1 MTPAIAAAL
10 RVESLGV
17 TVLLFAAGIV
27 AANPRFRVAR
37 DVGRLAPMRVE
48 LDVVDRDGE
57 HFVEALTPAT
67 IGRGTDVEVVVDDPD
82 VSRHHARLEAENAV
96 VYLSDLESANGTYL
110 NGRRVR
116 EAIEVRPGDRIDVG
130 TARLVVKEVVPWT

>member
-1 MTPAIAAAL
+1 MTPALAAEL

-17 TVLLFAAGIV
+17 TIVLFVAGLL

-57 HFVEALTPAT
+57 HVVSVLTPAI
-67 IGRGTDVEVVVDDPD
+67 IGRGADADVVVDDAET
-82 VSRHHARLEAENAV
+82 SRHHARLEAENGI
-96 VYLSDLESANGTYL
+96 VYVSDLESTNGTYL
-110 NGRRVR
+110 NGRRLR
-116 EAIEVRPGDRIDVG
+116 QAIEIRDGDRIDVG
-130 TARLVVKEVVPWT
+130 TARLVVKELAPWT